1 MCSIQ
6 CPKCEGSGYKCWMC
20 HGRGEVDQPY
30 CGECGGSKWGLT
42 FRDRLFCHSCRKEGR
57 FMQPANML
65 GGTPEQIA
73 RELTRKERE
82 EAIAWNDANERAPD
96 GGPMP

>member
-1 MCSIQ
+1 
-6 CPKCEGSGYKCWMC
+6 
-20 HGRGEVDQPY
+20 
-30 CGECGGSKWGLT
+30 
-42 FRDRLFCHSCRKEGR
+42 
-57 FMQPANML
+57 MQPANML

-73 RELTRKERE
+73 REVTRKERE